1 MFSSN
6 QTLSISGSL
15 TAKEV
20 AEALKFAINIF
31 DHSMKKAA
39 YKTVDNKIII
49 GWDYNVEGWEP
60 FPLKTFDLYVAA
72 GIIIQFLKDK
82 EPTLTH
88 YNFGDGIKEKGFLM
102 KVATVDSNIET
113 RLYAIVSFE
122 PYYNFYAK

>member
-31 DHSMKKAA
+31 DHSMQKAA

-88 YNFGDGIKEKGFLM
+88 NFGDDSEEKGFLM
-102 KVATVDSNIET
+102 KVATGDSNIET
-113 RLYAIVSFE
+113 SFYAIVSFE

>member
-31 DHSMKKAA
+31 DHSMQKAA

-88 YNFGDGIKEKGFLM
+88 NFGDGSEEKGFLM
-102 KVATVDSNIET
+102 KVATGDSNIET
-113 RLYAIVSFE
+113 SFYAIVSFE
-122 PYYNFYAK
+122 PYDNFYAK